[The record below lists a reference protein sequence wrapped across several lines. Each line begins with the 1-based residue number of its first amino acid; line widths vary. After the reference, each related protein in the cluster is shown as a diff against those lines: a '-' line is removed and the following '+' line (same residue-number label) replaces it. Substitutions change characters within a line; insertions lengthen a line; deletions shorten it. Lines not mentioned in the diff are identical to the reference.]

1 MSKALKILRIAAVAV
16 LVLILVLMIALN
28 IYGGRIAKW
37 GIETAGSKTLGVP
50 VTVNNVSLSV
60 LGGKLSLKDLVID
73 NPPDYQ
79 NKKLLELG
87 SGKVAVSPGSLLSD
101 VIKVKEISLADV
113 NVVLEQKGLKSNNIQ
128 DIMKNIPKGEQEAQ
142 AAQEGGGKKL
152 KIDLVEL
159 KNIRVKVK
167 LLPIP
172 GKDDTIPLVIPSITM
187 TDLGSELTT
196 SQLISK
202 ILVAITNGIAEQG
215 AGILPPDML
224 DGLNNQLKELRNLT
238 EGLLKDGAGL
248 GTDILK
254 KGTDAG
260 KDITEGLK
268 GILKPKKE

>member
-60 LGGKLSLKDLVID
+60 LGGKISLKDLVID

-87 SGKVAVSPGSLLSD
+87 SGKVAVSTGSLLSD

-113 NVVLEQKGLKSNNIQ
+113 NVVLEQKGLAGSNIQ
-128 DIMKNIPKGEQEAQ
+128 DIMKNIPKGEKEAE
-142 AAQEGGGKKL
+142 ASKEGGKRL
-152 KIDLVEL
+152 QIDSVEIT
-159 KNIRVKVK
+159 NIRVKVK
-167 LLPIP
+167 LLPVS
-172 GKDDTIPLVIPSITM
+172 GKVDTIPLVIPSIKM
-187 TDLGSELTT
+187 TELGSDITT
-196 SQLISK
+196 PQLIRK
-202 ILVAITNGIAEQG
+202 ILVAITNGIAQQG

-224 DGLNNQLKELRNLT
+224 NSLNDQIKNLRNLT
-238 EGLLKDGAGL
+238 EGILKEGAGL

-254 KGTDAG
+254 QGEDAG
-260 KDITEGLK
+260 KNITEGLK